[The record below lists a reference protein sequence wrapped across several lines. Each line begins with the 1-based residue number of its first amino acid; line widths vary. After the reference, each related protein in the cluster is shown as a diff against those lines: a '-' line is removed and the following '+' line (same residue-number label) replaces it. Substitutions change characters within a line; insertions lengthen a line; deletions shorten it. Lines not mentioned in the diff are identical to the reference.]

1 MSYSQSYD
9 DAPVYRVSYTI
20 PISKVC
26 GSPTIIG
33 LSAPVISPDGKL
45 IIESEVMRDV
55 GTVQAWSQREAL
67 RLASE
72 RFDFPA
78 AATSIRVSS
87 YTETET
93 PLVEPLDPAKRRR
106 PVKRARG

>member
-1 MSYSQSYD
+1 MCYSQSYD

-20 PISKVC
+20 PVAKVPAIPERLKTC
-26 GSPTIIG
+26 AASGVACTREA
-33 LSAPVISPDGKL
+33 LNVI
-45 IIESEVMRDV
+45 DV

-78 AATSIRVSS
+78 AATSIRVSAYS
-87 YTETET
+87 DTET
-93 PLVEPLDPAKRRR
+93 PLVEPLDPEKRRR
-106 PVKRARG
+106 PVKRSRG

>member
-1 MSYSQSYD
+1 MCYSQSYD
-9 DAPVYRVSYTI
+9 HAPVYRVSYTI
-20 PISKVC
+20 PLAKLPNLTGNVNVRV
-26 GSPTIIG
+26 T
-33 LSAPVISPDGKL
+33 APDYD
-45 IIESEVMRDV
+45 IEKAEAIRDV

-67 RLASE
+67 RIASE

-93 PLVEPLDPAKRRR
+93 PLVEPLDPAERRR
-106 PVKRARG
+106 PEKRARG